1 MKKFLN
7 LCLALCLLC
16 GLNGVHSVNAEEGQ
30 TGDDEIIKCNDQ
42 GIPDPALYAAVLEAG
57 DRNKDGILTKAE
69 AEGIRGVYAYDGE
82 IKNLQG
88 IEKLINLTQLE
99 LSSSKITDLKEL
111 WKLTNLTHLYLNGS
125 NITNIQGIEKL
136 TNLTYLDLSGTGI
149 TSLKDIEKLTNLTY
163 LDLRGTNIT
172 CLQGIENLS
181 NLTYL
186 DLGWSSITNL
196 QGIENLTNLT
206 NLQLYR
212 TGITSFQGV
221 DKLTNLTDLDMDVT
235 GITSVK
241 GIENLTNLTS
251 LRLSRTDITSFQG
264 IENLTNLT
272 SLNLSDTKITSMKG
286 IENLTNLTFLDLSNT
301 GITSFQGI
309 ENLTNLTS
317 LILSD
322 TGITNIKGI
331 ENLTN
336 LAGLY
341 LSNTAIT
348 NIKGIENLTN
358 LVDLDISYNGLS
370 ELPDLTKLVKINS
383 GNMTE
388 LEGKL
393 VDGNKILT
401 EEFLIKLPKHIADK
415 IGDKKATASQYEIN
429 LKVNEPVY
437 YYDAC
442 LNGSNDEVCETVI
455 NYGLKLG
462 LKDEQGNINYNEK
475 FKTYVDDWN
484 IVMTGEVKSIDYS
497 YGIDTEHI
505 DFEAFDNAMKE
516 YWSTSNSKYAGTE
529 EEVKLYRNIIKKYNL
544 SKDVLG
550 DIGSWE
556 LRRGLALVPI
566 RAGSTYVT
574 FSNGFYAVKV
584 KVNVVDDT
592 DDNTVDKPSDDNVD
606 KPGVNETKPKHEF
619 VNSDDG
625 IPTDTSDK
633 LHDDNVLGMTINM
646 PNSDTATADIFQ
658 ALKETGKN
666 LTFNVKGENDRTKYS
681 WTFEGNDIKNPD
693 MDLDLSINFE
703 TEKQQE
709 IQNITNQSNMFYIS
723 FVHHGE
729 LPGRAKIKV
738 DVSDKFKDGDYIY
751 LYYYNEE
758 KGTIERKG
766 QGYRVKDGYAEFEI
780 DHCSVYFF
788 TKEPVK
794 TDSKKDSNM
803 IKNTATDGSQSNAS
817 TIVLAV
823 IVLGLLGFVV
833 IKNKATE

>member
-16 GLNGVHSVNAEEGQ
+16 GLNGVHSVSAEEGQ
-30 TGDDEIIKCNDQ
+30 AGDDEIIKCNEQ
-42 GIPDPALYAAVLEAG
+42 GIPDPALYAAVLNAG
-57 DRNKDGILTKAE
+57 DSNQDGILTKAE
-69 AEGIRGVYAYDGE
+69 AEGIEKLTATDGE
-82 IKNLQG
+82 IENLKGIENLINLTELNLRKTNITSLKDIENLSKLTQLYLDETKITSLQG
-88 IEKLINLTQLE
+88 IEKLTKLTSLH
-99 LSSSKITDLKEL
+99 LDYAGITSIEGIEN
-111 WKLTNLTHLYLNGS
+111 LTNLTDLSLRFTG
-125 NITNIQGIEKL
+125 ITSLKGIENLTNLTRLDLYETKITSLKGIENL
-136 TNLTYLDLSGTGI
+136 TNLTYLDLEGI
-149 TSLKDIEKLTNLTY
+149 
-163 LDLRGTNIT
+163 NIA
-172 CLQGIENLS
+172 
-181 NLTYL
+181 
-186 DLGWSSITNL
+186 DL

-206 NLQLYR
+206 
-212 TGITSFQGV
+212 
-221 DKLTNLTDLDMDVT
+221 DL
-235 GITSVK
+235 I
-241 GIENLTNLTS
+241 IRYN
-251 LRLSRTDITSFQG
+251 
-264 IENLTNLT
+264 
-272 SLNLSDTKITSMKG
+272 NLS
-286 IENLTNLTFLDLSNT
+286 
-301 GITSFQGI
+301 
-309 ENLTNLTS
+309 
-317 LILSD
+317 
-322 TGITNIKGI
+322 
-331 ENLTN
+331 
-336 LAGLY
+336 
-341 LSNTAIT
+341 
-348 NIKGIENLTN
+348 
-358 LVDLDISYNGLS
+358 V
-370 ELPDLTKLVKINS
+370 LPDLTKLVNLDAS
-383 GNMTE
+383 NMGW
-388 LEGKL
+388 LERKF
-393 VDGNKILT
+393 VDGNNIMT
-401 EEFLIKLPKHIADK
+401 EEFLAKLPKQITDK
-415 IGDKKATASQYEIN
+415 IRSKEIVINQNELN
-429 LKVNEPVY
+429 LKVNEPIY
-437 YYDAC
+437 YFDSC
-442 LNGSNDEVCETVI
+442 LLFPSDSECRNFVDDRE
-455 NYGLKLG
+455 LKIG
-462 LKDEQGNINYNEK
+462 LKDNQGNIDYNNK
-475 FKTYVDDWN
+475 FFTDTDDMN
-484 IVMTGEVKSIDYS
+484 IVMIGEVVDRNEYS
-497 YGIDTEHI
+497 CLVNKNHK
-505 DFEAFDNAMKE
+505 DFEAFDKGMKE
-516 YWSTSNSKYAGTE
+516 YWSTSNSKYLGGE
-529 EEVKLYRNIIKKYNL
+529 NIHDLAWYIVEKYNL
-544 SKDVLG
+544 SDSILDYNTSSCGV
-550 DIGSWE
+550 GSAGS
-556 LRRGLALVPI
+556 RYKFAVVPI

-574 FSNGFYAVKV
+574 FRNGFYAIKV

-666 LTFNVKGENDRTKYS
+666 LTFNIKGENDRTKYS